1 MRSAKH
7 VQNTYGYRSDVWE
20 SAKAEAVLALK
31 AKAKAK
37 DLTTYV
43 ELTRQIVSIHFD
55 PHEYNFHHFLGQLS
69 SESDAAGEGMIS
81 ALIIYKGEDQ
91 LPSPG
96 FFDLAKRLGRDISD
110 RVRCWSDEVNRVHL
124 AAA

>member
-1 MRSAKH
+1 MRSAKN

-37 DLTTYV
+37 DLTTYG

-55 PHEYNFHHFLGQLS
+55 PHEYNFQHFLGSLS
-69 SESDAAGEGMIS
+69 IRAKTNCLVPDF
-81 ALIIYKGEDQ
+81 LIWRRG
-91 LPSPG
+91 
-96 FFDLAKRLGRDISD
+96 
-110 RVRCWSDEVNRVHL
+110 
-124 AAA
+124 